1 MPYYLSLAF
10 KNIFRQKKRSFTL
23 GVNYFVV
30 AILMLLLFS
39 FSDGVKKNFSGNLI
53 SAAAGH
59 LTLSGGKVVKGKTL
73 IGVSDYPKITKVIE
87 DEYPGEVTVLAR
99 YKLTSTVYYL
109 GQSKSLSFQGI
120 NTAKDT
126 GLRDQVNFVQG
137 SWADYVAQE
146 NGVLVSKDT
155 ADYLKLKLDDEVVIS
170 TRTIF
175 GAFNTGTIRVKGIYE
190 SANYFVQG
198 IVLCHFDFL
207 QSLAMG
213 DKLSASTLFV
223 YFKNT
228 DGLDVKREKLLG
240 LLKDAG
246 YVTSK
251 PESSSDAI
259 SVVSS
264 STPKNKSE
272 GVDVNENR
280 LTIATVNEV
289 VAILAQ
295 VLDAVN
301 AAGGFLAAIM
311 LFIIAISIF
320 INMRMTIN
328 DRIQEIGTL
337 RAIGTETKDIVLM
350 LIFENV
356 FLSLLFV
363 LAGLTAAL
371 LIIGFVSNLLTL
383 PPAGILSLFLDQ
395 GHLVLIPTLGSLGLI
410 LTVALLFTAIF
421 SFFPARH
428 GGKIRAAVAL
438 SKTY

>member
-30 AILMLLLFS
+30 AILMLLLLS

-59 LTLSGGKVVKGKTL
+59 LTLSGAVVTKGKTL
-73 IGVSDYPKITKVIE
+73 IGVADYPTIVKVIE
-87 DEYPGEVTVLAR
+87 AEYPDATVLAR

-120 NTAKDT
+120 DTAKDT
-126 GLRDQVNFVQG
+126 ALKDQLSFVAG
-137 SWADYVAQE
+137 SWDDYVAQN
-146 NGVLVSKDT
+146 NGVLISKDT

-170 TRTIF
+170 TRTRF

-198 IVLCHFDFL
+198 IVLCHFGFL
-207 QSLAMG
+207 QALDLN
-213 DKLSASTLFV
+213 DKLSASSLFV

-228 DGLDVKREKLLG
+228 DGLEAKREHLLG
-240 LLKDAG
+240 ALADAG

-251 PESSSDAI
+251 PASSSDAI
-259 SVVSS
+259 SVVAAA
-264 STPKNKSE
+264 TPQYKVE
-272 GVDVNENR
+272 GADVNEYR

-289 VAILAQ
+289 IAILAQ

-301 AAGGFLAAIM
+301 AAGGFLAGIM

-328 DRIQEIGTL
+328 DRMQEIGTL

-363 LAGLTAAL
+363 LAGLATAL
-371 LIIGFVSNLLTL
+371 LIIAFVSNVLSL

-395 GHLVLIPTLGSLGLI
+395 GHLVLIPTLGSLSLI
-410 LTVALLFTAIF
+410 LAVAFVFTGLF

-428 GGKIRAAVAL
+428 GGKVRAAVAL

>member
-328 DRIQEIGTL
+328 DRMQEIGTL

>member
-1 MPYYLSLAF
+1 
-10 KNIFRQKKRSFTL
+10 
-23 GVNYFVV
+23 
-30 AILMLLLFS
+30 
-39 FSDGVKKNFSGNLI
+39 
-53 SAAAGH
+53 
-59 LTLSGGKVVKGKTL
+59 
-73 IGVSDYPKITKVIE
+73 
-87 DEYPGEVTVLAR
+87 
-99 YKLTSTVYYL
+99 
-109 GQSKSLSFQGI
+109 
-120 NTAKDT
+120 
-126 GLRDQVNFVQG
+126 
-137 SWADYVAQE
+137 
-146 NGVLVSKDT
+146 
-155 ADYLKLKLDDEVVIS
+155 
-170 TRTIF
+170 
-175 GAFNTGTIRVKGIYE
+175 
-190 SANYFVQG
+190 
-198 IVLCHFDFL
+198 VLCHFDFL

-328 DRIQEIGTL
+328 DRMQEIGTL

>member
-207 QSLAMG
+207 QSLALG

-228 DGLDVKREKLLG
+228 DGLEAKREKLMG
-240 LLKDAG
+240 LLKNAG

-272 GVDVNENR
+272 GADVNEDR

-328 DRIQEIGTL
+328 DRMQEIGTL

-410 LTVALLFTAIF
+410 LAVALLFTAIF

>member
-328 DRIQEIGTL
+328 DRMQEIGTL

-395 GHLVLIPTLGSLGLI
+395 GHLVLIPTLGSRGLI

>member
-1 MPYYLSLAF
+1 MPYYIALAF

-30 AILMLLLFS
+30 AILMLLLLS

-59 LTLSGGKVVKGKTL
+59 ITLSGQTITKGKTL
-73 IGVSDYPKITKVIE
+73 IGIADYPVILETLKAEYGDKV
-87 DEYPGEVTVLAR
+87 TALAR

-120 NTAKDT
+120 DTAIDT
-126 GLRDQVNFVQG
+126 GLKDQLNFVSG
-137 SWADYVAQE
+137 GWDDYVATP
-146 NGVLVSKDT
+146 NGVVVSKET
-155 ADYLKLKLDDEVVIS
+155 ADYLKLNLDDEVVIS
-170 TRTIF
+170 TRTRF
-175 GAFNTGTIRVKGIYE
+175 GAFNTGTIRIKGIYE

-207 QSLAMG
+207 QKLDLN
-213 DKLSASTLFV
+213 DKGSASSIFV
-223 YFKNT
+223 YFPDTTNLET
-228 DGLDVKREKLLG
+228 KRERIMTLLAE
-240 LLKDAG
+240 KG
-246 YVTSK
+246 YVTGK
-251 PESSSDAI
+251 PASSSDAI
-259 SVVSS
+259 SVVAA
-264 STPKNKSE
+264 STPQYEVADES
-272 GVDVNENR
+272 VNEKR
-280 LTIATVNEV
+280 LTVATVNEV
-289 VAILAQ
+289 IAILSQ

-301 AAGGFLAAIM
+301 AAGGFLAGIM

-320 INMRMTIN
+320 INMRMTIS
-328 DRIQEIGTL
+328 DRMQEIGTL

-363 LAGLTAAL
+363 LAGLATAL
-371 LIIGFVSNLLTL
+371 VIIFGISTLLTL
-383 PPAGILSLFLDQ
+383 PPAGILSLFLDG
-395 GHLVLIPTLGSLGLI
+395 GHLVLIPTLGAISLI
-410 LTVALLFTAIF
+410 TVVALIFTGLF

-428 GGKIRAAVAL
+428 GGKIRAVVAL

>member
-228 DGLDVKREKLLG
+228 DGLDVKRDELLG

-328 DRIQEIGTL
+328 DRMQEIGTL

>member
-207 QSLAMG
+207 QSLALG

-228 DGLDVKREKLLG
+228 DGLDAKREKLMD
-240 LLKDAG
+240 LLKNAG

-272 GVDVNENR
+272 GVDVNEDR

-328 DRIQEIGTL
+328 DRMQEIGTL

-410 LTVALLFTAIF
+410 LAVALLFTAIF

>member
-1 MPYYLSLAF
+1 MPYYISLAF

-30 AILMLLLFS
+30 AILMLLLLS

-59 LTLSGGKVVKGKTL
+59 LTLSGATVTAGKTV
-73 IGVSDYPKITKVIE
+73 IGIADYPTIIE
-87 DEYPGEVTVLAR
+87 AIQAEYQGQVNVLAR

-120 NTAKDT
+120 DTATDT
-126 GLRDQVNFVQG
+126 GLKDQLNFVEG
-137 SWADYVAQE
+137 SWDGYVAQD
-146 NGVLVSKDT
+146 NGVLISKDT

-170 TRTIF
+170 TRTRF

-198 IVLCHFDFL
+198 IVLCHFNFL
-207 QSLAMG
+207 QTLDLN
-213 DKLSASTLFV
+213 DKKSASSLFV
-223 YFKNT
+223 YFKDT
-228 DGLDVKREKLLG
+228 TGLEAKRDN
-240 LLKDAG
+240 LLKVLADKG

-251 PESSSDAI
+251 PASSSDAI
-259 SVVSS
+259 SVVAAA
-264 STPKNKSE
+264 TPQYKVE
-272 GVDVNENR
+272 GADVNEKR
-280 LTIATVNEV
+280 LTVATVNEV
-289 VAILAQ
+289 IAILSQ

-320 INMRMTIN
+320 INMRMTIS
-328 DRIQEIGTL
+328 DRMQEIGTL
-337 RAIGTETKDIVLM
+337 RAIGTDTKDIVLM

-356 FLSLLFV
+356 FLSLMFV
-363 LAGLTAAL
+363 LAGIVAAL
-371 LIIGFVSNLLTL
+371 LIIGFVSNLLSL

-395 GHLVLIPTLGSLGLI
+395 GHLVLIPTFGAMGLI
-410 LTVALLFTAIF
+410 LAVAFVFTSVF

-428 GGKIRAAVAL
+428 GGKIRAVVAL

>member
-207 QSLAMG
+207 QSLALG

-228 DGLDVKREKLLG
+228 DGLDAKREKLMG
-240 LLKDAG
+240 LLKNAG

-272 GVDVNENR
+272 GADVNEDR

-328 DRIQEIGTL
+328 DRMQEIGTL

-410 LTVALLFTAIF
+410 LAVALLFTAIF

>member
-137 SWADYVAQE
+137 SWADYLAQE

-328 DRIQEIGTL
+328 DRMQEIGTL